1 MRKWV
6 PRGIRLRLVLA
17 ISAVS
22 VTAVAA
28 SFFALHETT
37 AANLRSRIDRELNE
51 QYVEFQRRVLGNG
64 NVRDPTS
71 LQRATESF
79 VAGQRYH
86 PEARIYLVTPDG
98 LSPVT
103 NQSRIVN
110 EELAESHAGNSENGE
125 AGAGGIVSA
134 GVGLTT
140 ISTDETGKLRVLTE
154 PVVVEGTRIGTFRV
168 ADPLTSVDQALAS
181 LRNRFIA
188 VGLGALLLSVI
199 IAIWLANL
207 ISRPLRRM
215 AAVASAVDS
224 GDLSHR
230 IDYSGEDEVGILAE
244 SFNHMMDR
252 LEEGFRRQREFVSD
266 ASHEL
271 RSPLTVLRGR
281 IEHLAEQP
289 GNRAAVSAEAEELM
303 REVRRMER
311 LTDDMLTLAK
321 AERGGLLQSRR
332 VPIDDF
338 VEDLRRDLPL
348 LGPRHYTVES
358 SIHGDLEADPDRL
371 AQVLR
376 NLVTNAVRHTSADGH
391 IDISIRSENGAT
403 VFAVTDDGTGIEPDQ
418 LGRIFDRFHRTDEGR
433 SRAEGGSGLGL
444 AIARAIVEAHGGSIA
459 AESHPGDGAT
469 IRFSI
474 PGLSP
479 ARGRSARPSR
489 RRST

>member
-1 MRKWV
+1 MPSWI

-22 VTAVAA
+22 IAAVAA

-51 QYVEFQRRVLGNG
+51 QYAEFQQRVLSGG
-64 NVRDPTS
+64 KVRDPAG
-71 LQRATESF
+71 LRAASVRF

-86 PEARIYLVTPDG
+86 PEARIYLVSPAA
-98 LSPVT
+98 LAPVT
-103 NQSRIVN
+103 NQTRIVD
-110 EELAESHAGNSENGE
+110 EELAESRRGGESGE
-125 AGAGGIVSA
+125 ADVGGIVSA
-134 GVGLTT
+134 GDGLTT

-154 PVVVEGTRIGTFRV
+154 PVVVGGTRIGTFRV

-188 VGLGALLLSVI
+188 VGLGALLLSVA
-199 IAIWLANL
+199 IAIWLANV

-230 IDYSGEDEVGILAE
+230 IDYEGDDEVGVLAE
-244 SFNHMMDR
+244 AFNHMLDR
-252 LEEGFRRQREFVSD
+252 LEAGFRLQRDFVSD

-281 IEHLAEQP
+281 IEQLAD
-289 GNRAAVSAEAEELM
+289 RAGDRQAVEGEANELM

-311 LTDDMLTLAK
+311 LSDDMLTLAK
-321 AERGGLLQSRR
+321 AERGGLVHRRR
-332 VPIDDF
+332 VSVDDF

-348 LGPRHYTVES
+348 LGSRHYSVES
-358 SIHGDLEADPDRL
+358 SLHDDLEADPDRL

-376 NLVTNAVRHTSADGH
+376 NLVTNAVRHTTADGH
-391 IDISIRSENGAT
+391 IEISIASENGSA
-403 VFAVTDDGTGIEPDQ
+403 VFAVSDDGSGIEQDQ

-444 AIARAIVEAHGGSIA
+444 AIARAIVEAHGGSIT
-459 AESHPGDGAT
+459 AESPPGEGAT
-469 IRFSI
+469 FRFPI
-474 PGLSP
+474 PG
-479 ARGRSARPSR
+479 
-489 RRST
+489 

>member
-1 MRKWV
+1 MRRWV

-22 VTAVAA
+22 VATVAA

-51 QYVEFQRRVLGNG
+51 QYAEFQQRVLNRGR
-64 NVRDPTS
+64 VTDPAS
-71 LQRATESF
+71 LRAASDRF

-86 PEARIYLVTPDG
+86 PEARIYLIAPRG
-98 LSPVT
+98 LPPVT
-103 NQSRIVN
+103 NQTRIVD
-110 EELAESHAGNSENGE
+110 EELAESRSGNESGE
-125 AGAGGIVSA
+125 ADAGGIVSA
-134 GVGLTT
+134 GDGLTT
-140 ISTDETGKLRVLTE
+140 ISTDETGKLRVLTQ
-154 PVVVEGTRIGTFRV
+154 PVVVDGDRIGTFRV
-168 ADPLTSVDQALAS
+168 ADPLTSVDQALQS

-188 VGLGALLLSVI
+188 VGFGALLLSVA

-207 ISRPLRRM
+207 ITRPLRRM

-230 IDYSGEDEVGILAE
+230 IDYGGDDEVGVLAD

-252 LEEGFRRQREFVSD
+252 LEEGFRLQREFVSD

-281 IEHLAEQP
+281 IEQLADNS
-289 GNRAAVSAEAEELM
+289 GNRAAVEAEADELM
-303 REVRRMER
+303 KEVRRMER

-321 AERGGLLQSRR
+321 AERGGLVQPRR

-348 LGPRHYTVES
+348 LGSRHYHVES
-358 SIHGDLEADPDRL
+358 TLHGELEADPDRL

-376 NLVTNAVRHTSADGH
+376 NLVTNAVRHTGSDGH
-391 IDISIRSENGAT
+391 IDVSIGSQNGAAI
-403 VFAVTDDGTGIEPDQ
+403 FAVADDGTGIEPTQ
-418 LGRIFDRFHRTDEGR
+418 LDRIFDRFHRTDEGR

-444 AIARAIVEAHGGSIA
+444 AIARAIVEAHGGTISA
-459 AESHPGDGAT
+459 SSTPGQGAT
-469 IRFSI
+469 IRFRI
-474 PGLSP
+474 PGY
-479 ARGRSARPSR
+479 RPG
-489 RRST
+489 

>member
-1 MRKWV
+1 MRRLV

-22 VTAVAA
+22 LVAVTG

-51 QYVEFQRRVLGNG
+51 QYAEFQQRVLGSG
-64 NVRDPTS
+64 KVRDPAGLEGTGE
-71 LQRATESF
+71 RF

-86 PEARIYLVTPDG
+86 PEARIYLITPAG
-98 LSPVT
+98 LPPVT
-103 NQSRIVN
+103 NQQRIVG
-110 EELAESHAGNSENGE
+110 EELAESHSGNGESGE
-125 AGAGGIVSA
+125 AGAGGIVTA

-154 PVVVEGTRIGTFRV
+154 PVVVDGTRIGTFRV

-230 IDYSGEDEVGILAE
+230 IDYSGDDEVGVLAE
-244 SFNHMMDR
+244 AFNHMLDR
-252 LEEGFRRQREFVSD
+252 LEEGFRLQRDFVSD

-281 IEHLAEQP
+281 IEQLADLAGDRE
-289 GNRAAVSAEAEELM
+289 AVAAEADELM

-311 LTDDMLTLAK
+311 LTDDMLTLAN
-321 AERGGLLQSRR
+321 AERGTLVQCRR

-348 LGPRHYTVES
+348 LGPRHYSVETTV
-358 SIHGDLEADPDRL
+358 HGDLEADPDRL

-376 NLVTNAVRHTSADGH
+376 NLVTNAVRHTSAEGH
-391 IDISIRSENGAT
+391 IDISIGAENGAA
-403 VFAVTDDGTGIEPDQ
+403 VFAVTDDGTGIEPDH

-444 AIARAIVEAHGGSIA
+444 AIARAIVEAHGGKIA
-459 AESHPGDGAT
+459 AESPPGEGAM

-479 ARGRSARPSR
+479 N
-489 RRST
+489 

>member
-1 MRKWV
+1 MRRWI

-22 VTAVAA
+22 MAAVAA

-51 QYVEFQRRVLGNG
+51 QYAEFQQRVLGPG
-64 NVRDPTS
+64 RVHDAAT
-71 LQRATESF
+71 LRAASERF
-79 VAGQRYH
+79 LAGQRYH
-86 PEARIYLVTPDG
+86 PEARIYLIAPQG
-98 LSPVT
+98 LPPVT
-103 NQSRIVN
+103 NQTRIVD
-110 EELAESHAGNSENGE
+110 EELAESRSGNESGE
-125 AGAGGIVSA
+125 ADAGGIVTA
-134 GVGLTT
+134 GDGLTT
-140 ISTDETGKLRVLTE
+140 ISTDETGKLRVLSH
-154 PVVVEGTRIGTFRV
+154 PVVAGGARVGTFRV
-168 ADPLTSVDQALAS
+168 ADPLTSVDQALES

-188 VGLGALLLSVI
+188 VGLGALVLSVA

-207 ISRPLRRM
+207 ITRPLRRM

-224 GDLSHR
+224 GDLTHR
-230 IDYSGEDEVGILAE
+230 IDYSGDDEVGVLAD

-252 LEEGFRRQREFVSD
+252 LEEGFRLQRDFVSD

-281 IEHLAEQP
+281 IEQLAGHSGDREEV
-289 GNRAAVSAEAEELM
+289 RADADELM

-311 LTDDMLTLAK
+311 LTEDMLTLAK
-321 AERGGLLQSRR
+321 AERGGLVQRRR

-348 LGPRHYTVES
+348 LGSRHYNVES
-358 SIHGDLEADPDRL
+358 RLHGELQADPDRL

-376 NLVTNAVRHTSADGH
+376 NLVTNAVRHTGRDGH
-391 IDISIRSENGAT
+391 IDISIGSENGSA
-403 VFAVTDDGTGIEPDQ
+403 VFAVSDDGTGIEPDQ

-444 AIARAIVEAHGGSIA
+444 AIARAIVEAHGGTITAS
-459 AESHPGDGAT
+459 STPGEGAT
-469 IRFSI
+469 VRFMI
-474 PGLSP
+474 PGYRQTASP
-479 ARGRSARPSR
+479 SGRGHSVRPA
-489 RRST
+489 

>member
-1 MRKWV
+1 MRRWV

-22 VTAVAA
+22 VATVAA

-51 QYVEFQRRVLGNG
+51 QYAEFQQRVLNRGR
-64 NVRDPTS
+64 VSDPAS
-71 LQRATESF
+71 LRAASDRF

-86 PEARIYLVTPDG
+86 PEARIYLIAPQG
-98 LSPVT
+98 LPPVT
-103 NQSRIVN
+103 NQTRIVD
-110 EELAESHAGNSENGE
+110 EELAESRSGNESGE
-125 AGAGGIVSA
+125 ADAGGIVSA
-134 GVGLTT
+134 GDGLTT
-140 ISTDETGKLRVLTE
+140 ISTDETGKLRVLTQ
-154 PVVVEGTRIGTFRV
+154 PVVVDGDRIGTFRV
-168 ADPLTSVDQALAS
+168 ADPLTSVDQALQS

-188 VGLGALLLSVI
+188 VGFGALLLSVA

-207 ISRPLRRM
+207 ITRPLRRM

-230 IDYSGEDEVGILAE
+230 IDYGGDDEVGVLAD

-252 LEEGFRRQREFVSD
+252 LEEGFRLQREFVSD

-281 IEHLAEQP
+281 IEQLADNS
-289 GNRAAVSAEAEELM
+289 GDRAAVEAEADELM
-303 REVRRMER
+303 KEVRRMER

-321 AERGGLLQSRR
+321 AERGGLVQPRR

-348 LGPRHYTVES
+348 LGSRHYHVES
-358 SIHGDLEADPDRL
+358 TLHGELEADPDRL

-376 NLVTNAVRHTSADGH
+376 NLVTNAVRHTGSDGH
-391 IDISIRSENGAT
+391 IDVSIGSQNGAAI
-403 VFAVTDDGTGIEPDQ
+403 FAVADDGTGIEPNQ
-418 LGRIFDRFHRTDEGR
+418 LDRIFDRFHRTDEGR

-444 AIARAIVEAHGGSIA
+444 AIARAIVEAHGGTISA
-459 AESHPGDGAT
+459 SSTPGQGAT
-469 IRFSI
+469 IRFRI
-474 PGLSP
+474 PGY
-479 ARGRSARPSR
+479 RPG
-489 RRST
+489 

>member
-1 MRKWV
+1 MPRLL

-22 VTAVAA
+22 MAAVGA

-51 QYVEFQRRVLGNG
+51 QYAEFQQHALSAGRVH
-64 NVRDPTS
+64 DPTS
-71 LQRATESF
+71 LRAAGERF

-86 PEARIYLVTPDG
+86 PEARIYLISPLG
-98 LSPVT
+98 LPPVT
-103 NQSRIVN
+103 NQERIVT
-110 EELAESHAGNSENGE
+110 EELAEAHTGGSESGE
-125 AGAGGIVSA
+125 AGAGGIVAS
-134 GVGLTT
+134 GDGLKT
-140 ISTDETGKLRVLTE
+140 ISTDETGELRVLTE
-154 PVVVEGTRIGTFRV
+154 PVMVAGTRIGTFRV
-168 ADPLTSVDQALAS
+168 ADPLTSVDQALSS

-188 VGLGALLLSVI
+188 VGLGALVLSVL

-224 GDLSHR
+224 GDLTHR
-230 IDYSGEDEVGILAE
+230 IDYAGQDEVGVLAE

-252 LEEGFRRQREFVSD
+252 LEEGFRLQRDFVSD

-281 IEHLAEQP
+281 IEQLTD
-289 GNRAAVSAEAEELM
+289 RAGERDQIAAEAEELM

-321 AERGGLLQSRR
+321 AERGGLLQPRR
-332 VPIDDF
+332 MPIDDF

-348 LGPRHYTVES
+348 LGPRHYSVES

-376 NLVTNAVRHTSADGH
+376 NLVTNAVRHTSPDGH
-391 IDISIRSENGAT
+391 IDISIGAENGVT
-403 VFAVTDDGTGIEPDQ
+403 VFAVTDDGTGIERDQ

-433 SRAEGGSGLGL
+433 GRAEGGSGLGL
-444 AIARAIVEAHGGSIA
+444 AIARAIVEAHGGTIA
-459 AESHPGDGAT
+459 ASSTPGRGST
-469 IRFSI
+469 FRFSI
-474 PGLSP
+474 PS
-479 ARGRSARPSR
+479 
-489 RRST
+489 

>member
-1 MRKWV
+1 MRRWV

-22 VTAVAA
+22 VAAVAA

-51 QYVEFQRRVLGNG
+51 QYAEFQQRVLNG
-64 NVRDPTS
+64 GRVSDPAS
-71 LQRATESF
+71 LRAASDRF

-86 PEARIYLVTPDG
+86 PEARIYLIAPQG
-98 LSPVT
+98 LPPVT
-103 NQSRIVN
+103 NQTRIVD
-110 EELAESHAGNSENGE
+110 EELAESRSGNESGE
-125 AGAGGIVSA
+125 ADAGGIVSA
-134 GVGLTT
+134 GDGLTT
-140 ISTDETGKLRVLTE
+140 ISTDETGKLRVLTQ
-154 PVVVEGTRIGTFRV
+154 PVVVDGNRIGTFRV
-168 ADPLTSVDQALAS
+168 ADPLTSVDQALQS

-188 VGLGALLLSVI
+188 VGFGALLLSVA

-207 ISRPLRRM
+207 ITRPLRRM

-230 IDYSGEDEVGILAE
+230 IDYSGDDEVGVLAD

-252 LEEGFRRQREFVSD
+252 LEEGFRLQREFVSD

-281 IEHLAEQP
+281 IEQLADNS
-289 GNRAAVSAEAEELM
+289 GDRAAVEAEADELM
-303 REVRRMER
+303 KEVRRMER

-321 AERGGLLQSRR
+321 AERGGLVQPRR

-348 LGPRHYTVES
+348 LGSRHYHVES
-358 SIHGDLEADPDRL
+358 TLHGELEADPDRL

-376 NLVTNAVRHTSADGH
+376 NLVTNAVRHTGSDGH
-391 IDISIRSENGAT
+391 IDVSIGSQNGAAI
-403 VFAVTDDGTGIEPDQ
+403 FAVADDGTGIEPNQ
-418 LGRIFDRFHRTDEGR
+418 LDRIFDRFHRTDEGR

-444 AIARAIVEAHGGSIA
+444 AIARAIVEAHGGTISA
-459 AESHPGDGAT
+459 SSTPGQGAT
-469 IRFSI
+469 IRFRI
-474 PGLSP
+474 PGY
-479 ARGRSARPSR
+479 RPG
-489 RRST
+489 

>member
-1 MRKWV
+1 MPRGV

-22 VTAVAA
+22 MAAVAA

-37 AANLRSRIDRELNE
+37 AANLRGRIDRELNE
-51 QYVEFQRRVLGNG
+51 QYAEFRQHVLAGGKVHDPATLRVASEG
-64 NVRDPTS
+64 
-71 LQRATESF
+71 F

-86 PEARIYLVTPDG
+86 PEARIYLISFDQRRPQTSPPD

-103 NQSRIVN
+103 NQQRIVN
-110 EELAESHAGNSENGE
+110 EELAESHSGDSESGE
-125 AGAGGIVSA
+125 ANAGGIVAA
-134 GVGLTT
+134 GDGLTT
-140 ISTDETGKLRVLTE
+140 ISTDETGKLRVLTQ
-154 PVVVEGTRIGTFRV
+154 PVVVGGSRIGTFRV

-188 VGLGALLLSVI
+188 VGLGALILSVA

-215 AAVASAVDS
+215 AAVASEVDS

-230 IDYSGEDEVGILAE
+230 IDYSGEDEVGVLAE

-252 LEEGFRRQREFVSD
+252 LEEGFRRQRDFVSD

-281 IEHLAEQP
+281 IEHLAGHP
-289 GNRAAVSAEAEELM
+289 GDSAEVRSEASELM

-321 AERGGLLQSRR
+321 AERGGLVQRR
-332 VPIDDF
+332 RMPLDDF

-348 LGPRHYTVES
+348 LGERRYSVES
-358 SIHGDLEADPDRL
+358 SLHGDLDADPDRL

-376 NLVTNAVRHTSADGH
+376 NLVTNAVRHTSDDGH
-391 IDISIRSENGAT
+391 IDVSIGSENGAA

-444 AIARAIVEAHGGSIA
+444 AIARAIVEAHGGTIA
-459 AESHPGDGAT
+459 AESAPGEGAT

-474 PGLSP
+474 PGYS
-479 ARGRSARPSR
+479 SR
-489 RRST
+489 

>member
-1 MRKWV
+1 MRRLV

-22 VTAVAA
+22 VAAVAA

-51 QYVEFQRRVLGNG
+51 QYVEFQQHVLSGGQAQRSGLAASGRRALRRRTAVPPRGPHL
-64 NVRDPTS
+64 RD
-71 LQRATESF
+71 
-79 VAGQRYH
+79 H
-86 PEARIYLVTPDG
+86 ARLA
-98 LSPVT
+98 SPPVS
-103 NQSRIVN
+103 NQPRIVN

-134 GVGLTT
+134 GDGLTT

-154 PVVVEGTRIGTFRV
+154 PVVANGTRIGTFRV

-188 VGLGALLLSVI
+188 VGLGALLLSVL

-230 IDYSGEDEVGILAE
+230 IDYSGDDEVGVLAE

-252 LEEGFRRQREFVSD
+252 LEEGFRLQREFVSD

-281 IEHLAEQP
+281 IEQ
-289 GNRAAVSAEAEELM
+289 
-303 REVRRMER
+303 
-311 LTDDMLTLAK
+311 LTDHA
-321 AERGGLLQSRR
+321 RR
-332 VPIDDF
+332 
-338 VEDLRRDLPL
+338 
-348 LGPRHYTVES
+348 PR
-358 SIHGDLEADPDRL
+358 AD
-371 AQVLR
+371 
-376 NLVTNAVRHTSADGH
+376 
-391 IDISIRSENGAT
+391 
-403 VFAVTDDGTGIEPDQ
+403 
-418 LGRIFDRFHRTDEGR
+418 
-433 SRAEGGSGLGL
+433 
-444 AIARAIVEAHGGSIA
+444 
-459 AESHPGDGAT
+459 
-469 IRFSI
+469 
-474 PGLSP
+474 
-479 ARGRSARPSR
+479 RGRGR
-489 RRST
+489 

>member
-1 MRKWV
+1 MRSLV

-22 VTAVAA
+22 VAAVAA

-51 QYVEFQRRVLGNG
+51 QYVEFQQRVLSNR
-64 NVRDPTS
+64 NVRDAAA
-71 LQRATESF
+71 LQSAGERF

-86 PEARIYLVTPDG
+86 PEARIYLISPEG
-98 LSPVT
+98 LHPVT
-103 NQSRIVN
+103 NQQRIVD
-110 EELAESHAGNSENGE
+110 EELAETRSGNSENGE
-125 AGAGGIVSA
+125 AGAGGVVSA
-134 GVGLTT
+134 ADGLTT

-154 PVVVEGTRIGTFRV
+154 PIVVGGARIGTFRV

-188 VGLGALLLSVI
+188 VGLGALVLSVI

-230 IDYSGEDEVGILAE
+230 IDYSGDDEVGVLAE
-244 SFNHMMDR
+244 AFNHMLDR
-252 LEEGFRRQREFVSD
+252 LEEGFRLQRDFVSD

-281 IEHLAEQP
+281 IEQLTDHAGDRE
-289 GNRAAVSAEAEELM
+289 AVAGEADELM

-321 AERGGLLQSRR
+321 AERGGLVQPRR

-338 VEDLRRDLPL
+338 VEDIRRDMPL
-348 LGPRHYTVES
+348 LGPRHYSVES
-358 SIHGDLEADPDRL
+358 TLHGNLEADPDRL

-376 NLVTNAVRHTSADGH
+376 NLVTNAVRHTSAGGH
-391 IDISIRSENGAT
+391 IGISIGSENGVAL
-403 VFAVTDDGTGIEPDQ
+403 FAVSDDGTGIEPDQ

-459 AESHPGDGAT
+459 AESPPGEGAT

-474 PGLSP
+474 PGY
-479 ARGRSARPSR
+479 RPR
-489 RRST
+489 DDQMI